1 MKSAC
6 RSCSRKFWLGFGV
19 GASVGQIPSDEHA
32 VKASGASPAG
42 PGDNDVSTEHG
53 VDLATASF
61 LGEVWDSYGGCF
73 AGVKLVIPAACRPL
87 PVGGAA

>member
-1 MKSAC
+1 MA
-6 RSCSRKFWLGFGV
+6 SRRPGAVGRTRGQGV
-19 GASVGQIPSDEHA
+19 R
-32 VKASGASPAG
+32 ASPAG

-73 AGVKLVIPAACRPL
+73 AEVKLVIPAACRPL